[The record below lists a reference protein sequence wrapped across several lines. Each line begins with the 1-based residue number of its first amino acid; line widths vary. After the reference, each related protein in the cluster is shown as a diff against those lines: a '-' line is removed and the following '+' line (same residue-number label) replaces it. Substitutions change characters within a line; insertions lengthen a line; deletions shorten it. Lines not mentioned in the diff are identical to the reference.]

1 MFDLNPSISQEG
13 IYGLN
18 QSISESDFKDIIK
31 NKEHLNNTYFHFF
44 DQRMAKNLNS
54 LVKWSEGINQETV
67 TRNRTMRPVT
77 TATATTTTAAAV
89 KMENISS

>member
-54 LVKWSEGINQETV
+54 LVK
-67 TRNRTMRPVT
+67 
-77 TATATTTTAAAV
+77 
-89 KMENISS
+89 